1 MKTALITGGA
11 RRIGAEITKT
21 LHKNNFN
28 VIIHCYQSIESAK
41 ELADDLNKIRDNSA
55 SIIQFDLKDID
66 SISQHVEEVQSLD
79 VLVNNASIFYPTP
92 IDSINTQIVLDLM
105 QVNCF
110 APYFLSIALKDKLT
124 QKKGQIINLVDIYSH
139 KPIKDYSA
147 YSISKSALAMLT
159 KSLALDLAPHVR
171 VCGVS
176 PGVILWPSKST
187 EKEHTRIL
195 DKVPLKAKG
204 DPKNITESVIFLI
217 NSSYITGEILT
228 VDGGRLIA

>member
-28 VIIHCYQSIESAK
+28 VIIHCHQSIESAK
-41 ELADDLNKIRDNSA
+41 ELAEDLNRIRDNSA
-55 SIIQFDLKDID
+55 SIVQFDLKDIH

-79 VLVNNASIFYPTP
+79 VLINNASIFYPTP
-92 IDSINTQIVLDLM
+92 IDSINTQAVLDLM

-124 QKKGQIINLVDIYSH
+124 QKEGQIINLVDIYSH

-147 YSISKSALAMLT
+147 YSMSKSALAMLT

-176 PGVILWPSKST
+176 PGAILWPSQST
-187 EKEHTRIL
+187 EKEHTSIL
-195 DKVPLKAKG
+195 DKIPLKAKG
-204 DPKNITESVIFLI
+204 EPKNITESVIFLI

>member
-28 VIIHCYQSIESAK
+28 VIIHCHESIESAK
-41 ELADDLNKIRDNSA
+41 ELAEDLNRIRDNSA
-55 SIIQFDLKDID
+55 SIVQFDLKDIH

-92 IDSINTQIVLDLM
+92 IDRINTQAVLDLM
-105 QVNCF
+105 RVNCF
-110 APYFLSIALKDKLT
+110 APYFLSIALKNKLT

-147 YSISKSALAMLT
+147 YSMSKSALAMLT

-176 PGVILWPSKST
+176 PGAILWPSQST
-187 EKEHTRIL
+187 EKERTRIL

-204 DPKNITESVIFLI
+204 DPKNITESVLFLI
-217 NSSYITGEILT
+217 NSNYITGEILT

>member
-147 YSISKSALAMLT
+147 YSMSKSALAMLT

-195 DKVPLKAKG
+195 DKVPLKVKG

>member
-41 ELADDLNKIRDNSA
+41 ELAEDLNKIRDNSA
-55 SIIQFDLKDID
+55 SIIQFDLKDIH

-92 IDSINTQIVLDLM
+92 IDRINTQAVLDLM
-105 QVNCF
+105 RVNCF
-110 APYFLSIALKDKLT
+110 APYFLSMALKNKLT

-139 KPIKDYSA
+139 KPMKDYSA
-147 YSISKSALAMLT
+147 YSMSKSALAMLT

-176 PGVILWPSKST
+176 PGAILWPSQST
-187 EKEHTRIL
+187 EKEHIRIL
-195 DKVPLKAKG
+195 DKVPLKVKG

>member
-1 MKTALITGGA
+1 MNLDEIIRNKIT
-11 RRIGAEITKT
+11 EN
-21 LHKNNFN
+21 NNFIGFDEFMSMALYHPGKGYYSN
-28 VIIHCYQSIESAK
+28 GSKKFGRDGDFITAPETS
-41 ELADDLNKIRDNSA
+41 DL
-55 SIIQFDLKDID
+55 FGLKDID

-79 VLVNNASIFYPTP
+79 VLINNASIFYPTP
-92 IDSINTQIVLDLM
+92 LDNINTQAVLDLM

-147 YSISKSALAMLT
+147 YSMSKSALAMLT

-176 PGVILWPSKST
+176 PGAILWPSQST
-187 EKEHTRIL
+187 EKEHTKIL

>member
-28 VIIHCYQSIESAK
+28 VIIHCNQSVESAK
-41 ELADDLNKIRDNSA
+41 ELAVDLNKIRRDSA
-55 SIIQFDLKDID
+55 SILQFDLKDID
-66 SISQHVEEVQSLD
+66 SINHHAQEIKSLD
-79 VLVNNASIFYPTP
+79 VLINNASLFYPTSL
-92 IDSINTQIVLDLM
+92 DSINTQAVLDLM

-124 QKKGQIINLVDIYSH
+124 QRNGQIINLVDIYSS

-147 YSISKSALAMLT
+147 YSMSKSALAMLT

-176 PGVILWPSKST
+176 PGAILWPSEST
-187 EKEHTRIL
+187 VKEHTRIL

>member
-28 VIIHCYQSIESAK
+28 VIIHCHQSIESAK
-41 ELADDLNKIRDNSA
+41 ELAEDLNRIRDNSA
-55 SIIQFDLKDID
+55 SIVQFDLKDIH

-79 VLVNNASIFYPTP
+79 VLINNASIFYPTP
-92 IDSINTQIVLDLM
+92 LDSINTQAVLDLM

-124 QKKGQIINLVDIYSH
+124 QKEGQIINLVDIYSH

-147 YSISKSALAMLT
+147 YSMSKSALAMLT

-176 PGVILWPSKST
+176 PGAILWPSKST

-195 DKVPLKAKG
+195 DKIPLKAKG
-204 DPKNITESVIFLI
+204 DPKNITESVLFLI
-217 NSSYITGEILT
+217 NSNYITGEILT

>member
-28 VIIHCYQSIESAK
+28 VIIHCHKSIESAK
-41 ELADDLNKIRDNSA
+41 ELAEDLNKIRDNSA
-55 SIIQFDLKDID
+55 SIVQFDLKDID

-92 IDSINTQIVLDLM
+92 IDSINTQAVLDLM
-105 QVNCF
+105 KVNCF

-124 QKKGQIINLVDIYSH
+124 QKEGQIINLVDIYSH

-147 YSISKSALAMLT
+147 YSMSKSALAMLT

-171 VCGVS
+171 VCGVA
-176 PGVILWPSKST
+176 PGAILWPSKSS
-187 EKEHTRIL
+187 EKEQVKIL
-195 DKVPLKAKG
+195 NKIPLKAKG
-204 DPKNITESVIFLI
+204 DPKNITDSIIFLL
-217 NSSYITGEILT
+217 NSTYITGEILT
-228 VDGGRLIA
+228 VDGGRSIA

>member
-41 ELADDLNKIRDNSA
+41 ELAEDLNKIRDNSA
-55 SIIQFDLKDID
+55 SIIQFDLKDIH

-92 IDSINTQIVLDLM
+92 IDRINTQAVLDLM

-124 QKKGQIINLVDIYSH
+124 QKEGQIINLVDIYSH

-147 YSISKSALAMLT
+147 YSMSKSALAMLT

-176 PGVILWPSKST
+176 PGAILWPSQST
-187 EKEHTRIL
+187 EKEHIRIL
-195 DKVPLKAKG
+195 DKVPLKVKG

>member
-28 VIIHCYQSIESAK
+28 VIIHCHQSIESAK
-41 ELADDLNKIRDNSA
+41 ELAEDLNRIRDNSA
-55 SIIQFDLKDID
+55 SIVQFDLKDIH

-79 VLVNNASIFYPTP
+79 VLINNASIFYPTP
-92 IDSINTQIVLDLM
+92 LDSINTQAVLDLM

-124 QKKGQIINLVDIYSH
+124 QKEGQIINLVDIYSH

-147 YSISKSALAMLT
+147 YSMSKSALAMLT

-176 PGVILWPSKST
+176 PGAILWPSLST
-187 EKEHTRIL
+187 EKEHTKIL

>member
-41 ELADDLNKIRDNSA
+41 ELAEDLNKIRDNSA
-55 SIIQFDLKDID
+55 SIIQFDLKDIH

-92 IDSINTQIVLDLM
+92 IDRINTQAVLDLM

-124 QKKGQIINLVDIYSH
+124 QKEGQIINLVDIYSH

-147 YSISKSALAMLT
+147 YSMSKSALAMLT

-176 PGVILWPSKST
+176 PGAILWPSQST
-187 EKEHTRIL
+187 KKEHTKIL

>member
-41 ELADDLNKIRDNSA
+41 ELAEDLNKIRDNSA
-55 SIIQFDLKDID
+55 SIIQFDLKDIH

-92 IDSINTQIVLDLM
+92 IDRINTQAVLDLM

-147 YSISKSALAMLT
+147 YSMSKSALAMLT

-176 PGVILWPSKST
+176 PGAILWPSQST
-187 EKEHTRIL
+187 EKEHIRIL
-195 DKVPLKAKG
+195 DKVPLKVKG

>member
-21 LHKNNFN
+21 LHQNNFN
-28 VIIHCYQSIESAK
+28 VIIHCHQSIESAK
-41 ELADDLNKIRDNSA
+41 ELAEDLNKIRDNSA
-55 SIIQFDLKDID
+55 SIVQFDLKDIE

-79 VLVNNASIFYPTP
+79 VLINNASIFYPTP
-92 IDSINTQIVLDLM
+92 LDSINTQAVLDLM

-110 APYFLSIALKDKLT
+110 APYFLSVALKDKLT

-147 YSISKSALAMLT
+147 YSMSKSALAMLT

-171 VCGVS
+171 VCGV
-176 PGVILWPSKST
+176 PRVQFFG
-187 EKEHTRIL
+187 
-195 DKVPLKAKG
+195 PLNQLK
-204 DPKNITESVIFLI
+204 KNIPGF
-217 NSSYITGEILT
+217 
-228 VDGGRLIA
+228 

>member
-28 VIIHCYQSIESAK
+28 VIIHCHQSIESAK

-55 SIIQFDLKDID
+55 SIIQFDLKDIH

-92 IDSINTQIVLDLM
+92 IDRINTQAVLDLM

-147 YSISKSALAMLT
+147 YSMSKSALAMLT

-176 PGVILWPSKST
+176 PGAILWPSQST
-187 EKEHTRIL
+187 EKEHIRIL
-195 DKVPLKAKG
+195 DKVPLKVKG

>member
-28 VIIHCYQSIESAK
+28 VIIHCHQSIESAK
-41 ELADDLNKIRDNSA
+41 ELAEDLNRIRDNSA
-55 SIIQFDLKDID
+55 SIVQFDLKDIH
-66 SISQHVEEVQSLD
+66 SISQHVEEIESLD

-92 IDSINTQIVLDLM
+92 LDSINTQAVLDLM

-124 QKKGQIINLVDIYSH
+124 QKEGQIINLVDIYSN

-147 YSISKSALAMLT
+147 YSIVN
-159 KSLALDLAPHVR
+159 P
-171 VCGVS
+171 
-176 PGVILWPSKST
+176 P
-187 EKEHTRIL
+187 
-195 DKVPLKAKG
+195 
-204 DPKNITESVIFLI
+204 
-217 NSSYITGEILT
+217 
-228 VDGGRLIA
+228 

>member
-28 VIIHCYQSIESAK
+28 VIIHCHESIESAK
-41 ELADDLNKIRDNSA
+41 ELAEDLNRIRDNSA
-55 SIIQFDLKDID
+55 SIVQFDLKDIH

-79 VLVNNASIFYPTP
+79 VLINNASIFYPTP
-92 IDSINTQIVLDLM
+92 LDSINTQAVLDLM

-124 QKKGQIINLVDIYSH
+124 QKEGQIINLVDIYSH

-147 YSISKSALAMLT
+147 YSMSKSALAMLT

-176 PGVILWPSKST
+176 PGAILWPSKST

-195 DKVPLKAKG
+195 DKIPLKAKG

>member
-28 VIIHCYQSIESAK
+28 VIIHCHQSIESAK
-41 ELADDLNKIRDNSA
+41 ELAEDLNRIRDNSA
-55 SIIQFDLKDID
+55 SIVQFDLKDIH

-79 VLVNNASIFYPTP
+79 VLINNASIFYPTP
-92 IDSINTQIVLDLM
+92 LDSINTQAVLDLM

-124 QKKGQIINLVDIYSH
+124 QKEGQIINLVDIYSH

-147 YSISKSALAMLT
+147 YSMSKSALAMLT

-176 PGVILWPSKST
+176 PGAILWPSQSS
-187 EKEHTRIL
+187 EKEHTKIL

-204 DPKNITESVIFLI
+204 DPKNITESVTFLI

>member
-28 VIIHCYQSIESAK
+28 VIIHCHESIESAK
-41 ELADDLNKIRDNSA
+41 ELAEDLNRIRDNSA
-55 SIIQFDLKDID
+55 SIVQFDLKDIH

-79 VLVNNASIFYPTP
+79 VLINNASIFYPTP
-92 IDSINTQIVLDLM
+92 LDSINTQAVLDLM

-124 QKKGQIINLVDIYSH
+124 QKEGQIINLVDIYSH

-147 YSISKSALAMLT
+147 YSMSKSALAMLT

-176 PGVILWPSKST
+176 PGAILWPSQST

>member
-21 LHKNNFN
+21 LHNNNFN

-41 ELADDLNKIRDNSA
+41 ELAEDLNKIRDNSA

-92 IDSINTQIVLDLM
+92 IDRINTQAVLDLM

-147 YSISKSALAMLT
+147 YSMSKSALAMLT

-176 PGVILWPSKST
+176 PGAILWPSQST
-187 EKEHTRIL
+187 EKEHIRIL
-195 DKVPLKAKG
+195 DKVPLKVKG

>member
-28 VIIHCYQSIESAK
+28 VIIHCHQSIESAK
-41 ELADDLNKIRDNSA
+41 ELAEDLNRIRDNSA
-55 SIIQFDLKDID
+55 SIVQFDLKDID

-79 VLVNNASIFYPTP
+79 VLINNASIFYPTP
-92 IDSINTQIVLDLM
+92 LDSINTQAVLDLM

-124 QKKGQIINLVDIYSH
+124 QKEGQIINLVDIYSH

-147 YSISKSALAMLT
+147 YSMSKSALAMLT

-176 PGVILWPSKST
+176 PGAILWPSQST
-187 EKEHTRIL
+187 KKEHTKIL

>member
-21 LHKNNFN
+21 LQKNNFN
-28 VIIHCYQSIESAK
+28 VIIHCYKSIESAK

-55 SIIQFDLKDID
+55 SIIQFDLKDIY
-66 SISQHVEEVQSLD
+66 SINNHVEEVQSLD
-79 VLVNNASIFYPTP
+79 VLVNNASIFYPTS
-92 IDSINTQIVLDLM
+92 IDSINTQAVLDLM

-124 QKKGQIINLVDIYSH
+124 QKEGQIINLVDIYSH

-147 YSISKSALAMLT
+147 YSMSKSALAMLT
-159 KSLALDLAPHVR
+159 KSLALDLTPHGR

-176 PGVILWPSKST
+176 PGAILWPSKST

>member
-28 VIIHCYQSIESAK
+28 VIIHCHQSIESAK
-41 ELADDLNKIRDNSA
+41 ELAEDLNKIRDNSA
-55 SIIQFDLKDID
+55 SIVQFDLKDID

-92 IDSINTQIVLDLM
+92 IDSINTQAVLDLM
-105 QVNCF
+105 KVNCF

-124 QKKGQIINLVDIYSH
+124 QKEGQIINLVDIYSH

-147 YSISKSALAMLT
+147 YSMSKSALAMLT

-176 PGVILWPSKST
+176 PGAILWPSKST

-195 DKVPLKAKG
+195 DKIPLKAKG
-204 DPKNITESVIFLI
+204 DPKNITESVLFLI
-217 NSSYITGEILT
+217 NSNYITGEILT

>member
-55 SIIQFDLKDID
+55 SIIQFDLKDIH

-92 IDSINTQIVLDLM
+92 IDRINTQAVLDLM

-147 YSISKSALAMLT
+147 YSMSKSALAMLT

-176 PGVILWPSKST
+176 PGAILWPSQST
-187 EKEHTRIL
+187 EKEHIRIL
-195 DKVPLKAKG
+195 DKVPLKVKG